1 MPRALAPRSTKGNGE
16 FIPMT
21 AHVDVK
27 CMLRRYLH
35 LSATDPVGRVG
46 ANGRKVGLSLSNG
59 LVDLNQRVI
68 ADPTIE
74 VYVFLANSGDLTPNC
89 GSVMAGSC
97 LCRSTQGWWTGETA
111 TWKTS
116 EISVEAHGIKIMNAI
131 DVAQRFFVLG

>member
-1 MPRALAPRSTKGNGE
+1 MPRALAPRSTNGNGE

-74 VYVFLANSGDLTPNC
+74 VYVFLANSGDSDTKLR
-89 GSVMAGSC
+89 V
-97 LCRSTQGWWTGETA
+97 R
-111 TWKTS
+111 
-116 EISVEAHGIKIMNAI
+116 HG
-131 DVAQRFFVLG
+131 R